1 MAAKKKDLVVTAVR
15 LFADVASG
23 KTYRPGQAVEGWDE
37 ARARH
42 YAERG
47 LVRIQA
53 PEVDDGQM
61 TIDEALSEP
70 EDEALSE
77 PEDEALSEPEDDKPA
92 SGKPGP
98 EKTKPQTGGEGKK

>member
-1 MAAKKKDLVVTAVR
+1 MTAKKKGLVVTAVR

-23 KTYRPGQAVEGWDE
+23 KTYRPGQTVEGWDE

-47 LVRIQA
+47 LVVIQA

-70 EDEALSE
+70 ED
-77 PEDEALSEPEDDKPA
+77 DKPA
-92 SGKPGP
+92 PGKPGP